1 MSQFK
6 KLKTLVKQGIIPL
19 LKTKQCVHI
28 PMKATGEKY
37 ELTGAPD
44 EEERAALCVTTA
56 ELSSP

>member
-1 MSQFK
+1 M
-6 KLKTLVKQGIIPL
+6 KQGIIPL

-56 ELSSP
+56 ELR